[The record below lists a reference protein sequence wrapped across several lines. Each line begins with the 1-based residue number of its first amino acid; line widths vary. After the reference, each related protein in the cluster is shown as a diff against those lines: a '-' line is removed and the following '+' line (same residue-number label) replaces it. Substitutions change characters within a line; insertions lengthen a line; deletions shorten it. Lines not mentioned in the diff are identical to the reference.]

1 MRVLFIVTG
10 VGLGDSTRAHA
21 IINQLLKKDP
31 KTEIMVA
38 GYDNSYAYFHNKF
51 NTIKIRGY
59 RFNFRSMEFKAIP
72 FLLKDLSLPLTWLDT
87 IFLLRKK
94 VKRFNPD
101 IIISGFEPAGIA
113 LAKLIKKKC
122 FIIFGYDPEVF
133 DKFNGK
139 NTILRLEANYFE
151 KIYSEADKVIIS
163 SFSEKKKSNHYCYV
177 NPIVLNQPKKIN
189 KNKVMR
195 RLGLKKEPIVVTI
208 GGSKFG
214 QSLCKKIVNEAKY
227 INEEFIIFGNLAP
240 LSSGNVRVMGLKYD
254 ITDYLAAAKGVITLS
269 GNLTISECL
278 AYKKPMLLFPIKNH
292 VEQMLNA
299 YMMRNIAMVSYGT
312 ENIKNKIVQ
321 FINNLGSL
329 KKKIPKLRFN
339 GAEQVVDL
347 ISSQK

>member
-1 MRVLFIVTG
+1 M
-10 VGLGDSTRAHA
+10 
-21 IINQLLKKDP
+21 
-31 KTEIMVA
+31 
-38 GYDNSYAYFHNKF
+38 
-51 NTIKIRGY
+51 
-59 RFNFRSMEFKAIP
+59 
-72 FLLKDLSLPLTWLDT
+72 
-87 IFLLRKK
+87 
-94 VKRFNPD
+94 
-101 IIISGFEPAGIA
+101 
-113 LAKLIKKKC
+113 
-122 FIIFGYDPEVF
+122 
-133 DKFNGK
+133 
-139 NTILRLEANYFE
+139 
-151 KIYSEADKVIIS
+151 
-163 SFSEKKKSNHYCYV
+163 
-177 NPIVLNQPKKIN
+177 
-189 KNKVMR
+189 
-195 RLGLKKEPIVVTI
+195 
-208 GGSKFG
+208 
-214 QSLCKKIVNEAKY
+214 CKKIVNEAKY